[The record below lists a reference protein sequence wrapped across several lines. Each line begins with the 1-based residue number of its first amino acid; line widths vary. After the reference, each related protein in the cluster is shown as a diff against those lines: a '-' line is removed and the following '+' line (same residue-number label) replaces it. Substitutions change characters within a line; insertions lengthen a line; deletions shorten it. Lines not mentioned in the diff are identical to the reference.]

1 MKLHFAHNQYL
12 MSKKLSRYSMVGK
25 IASKILGSTNIGQFA
40 RANIFKKLI
49 RSLPY
54 HSFNRILD
62 LGCGQGEYA
71 FMMAGALKQANI
83 TALDVEPER
92 LNSIDKIIDNH
103 NIKNLS
109 THLGSCDTLPEES
122 KFDFIYSIDV
132 FEHIE
137 ENKMPFKEA
146 YDLLVTGGRLL
157 VKMPS
162 KIQKTV
168 LPERWFSD
176 HHQWLD
182 DEHIGQVYML
192 EDLKQRMHKEGF
204 LIERAFYT
212 DGRISRLSW
221 ELGYLS
227 RKAGVILQIL
237 MLPFLKG
244 LILIDRLV
252 FNNQTGNS
260 IQIIGKKPEHA

>member
-1 MKLHFAHNQYL
+1 MKLRFAHNQYL
-12 MSKKLSRYSMVGK
+12 MSKRISRYSKLGK
-25 IASKILGSTNIGQFA
+25 IVNRILGSTNIGQYA

-49 RSLPY
+49 RSLP
-54 HSFNRILD
+54 HQSFNNILD

-71 FMMAGALKQANI
+71 FMMAGALEKANI
-83 TALDVEPER
+83 TALDVEPDR
-92 LNSIDKIIDNH
+92 LKSINEVIDNH
-103 NIKNLS
+103 RINNMT
-109 THLGSCDTLPEES
+109 THLGPCDSLPEN
-122 KFDFIYSIDV
+122 KNFDFIYSVDV
-132 FEHIE
+132 FEHIK
-137 ENKMPFKEA
+137 ENEMPFKEA
-146 YDLLVTGGRLL
+146 YNRLVQGGRLL

-192 EDLKQRMHKEGF
+192 EDLKDRMNKEGF
-204 LIERAFYT
+204 EIEQAYYT
-212 DGRISRLSW
+212 DGRISRFSW

-227 RKAGVILQIL
+227 RKAGVISQVL

-244 LILIDRLV
+244 LVLIDRLV

-260 IQIIGKKPEHA
+260 IQIIGKKI